1 MHWLSGVASE
11 VSRGG
16 VDWSVG
22 VVRRPVVFGLVVVR
36 DVAGVVNW
44 SSMSKSWVVDDS
56 VFLRLIMVN
65 WDIAGVMNWDSV
77 ANNWVMDNNSVLLTL
92 VVVDWDIAV
101 MNWSSVMG
109 WDSVAKVV
117 DGHSILSDFVV
128 MDSMINSV
136 MHWGVSNDWVV
147 HNDGILLGLIV
158 MDWDVVSVVLKVAM
172 MVGSSV
178 DRSVLWGSMSLELM
192 VSPGS
197 KSMGIVS
204 PGWNVMRII
213 LSPVSLIVSVH
224 LWVSWSSV
232 ISSIVV
238 GIMIPALI
246 NWMMMLHISVIVIM
260 SIVAPVITAVA
271 MRPVV
276 SILVT
281 VNTVVKVLSSVMAK
295 LITVV
300 AGLPTVG
307 EVAVNWSGVVDWILL
322 KVGSVVGV
330 VGVIVSVVSKVIDGV
345 VTSESVTA
353 LVVSTMVPV
362 DLGVGNGSDS
372 ESSEGF
378 HAIDFLRN

>member
-1 MHWLSGVASE
+1 
-11 VSRGG
+11 
-16 VDWSVG
+16 
-22 VVRRPVVFGLVVVR
+22 
-36 DVAGVVNW
+36 
-44 SSMSKSWVVDDS
+44 
-56 VFLRLIMVN
+56 
-65 WDIAGVMNWDSV
+65 
-77 ANNWVMDNNSVLLTL
+77 MDNKSVLLTL

-101 MNWSSVMG
+101 MNWSSVMD